1 MAEREKLADDTPA
14 TVQNMAG
21 KRRKTGSRS
30 DQDSPWKETLQHFLQ
45 AVLEFFFPRLHEAID
60 WSKGYESLDKEFQQ
74 IVGDARAGRSL
85 ADKLFK
91 VWRRDGREQWLL
103 IHVEVQG
110 RVERRFGKRMFRYN
124 IRCFELYDRRV
135 VSLAI
140 LCDENKDWRPTGF
153 IYGGW
158 GSRTGIRFPVVK
170 LIDYVGKETELATSA
185 SPIAQVVLA
194 QLEALATR
202 GELENRRSTKL
213 RLVKNLYD
221 RAWSAA
227 DVRQLFRII
236 DWLMDLPPE
245 LQDGFRKE
253 LHEFEEER
261 RMPYVTSIERLAREE
276 GRQEG
281 REEGAREELLATIQT
296 TLEDKFGAAALYL
309 MTKVR
314 NIADLPRLRALNRE
328 IVKTD
333 SLQTLH
339 DSLEDTKEK

>member
-1 MAEREKLADDTPA
+1 
-14 TVQNMAG
+14 
-21 KRRKTGSRS
+21 
-30 DQDSPWKETLQHFLQ
+30 
-45 AVLEFFFPRLHEAID
+45 
-60 WSKGYESLDKEFQQ
+60 
-74 IVGDARAGRSL
+74 
-85 ADKLFK
+85 
-91 VWRRDGREQWLL
+91 
-103 IHVEVQG
+103 
-110 RVERRFGKRMFRYN
+110 
-124 IRCFELYDRRV
+124 
-135 VSLAI
+135 
-140 LCDENKDWRPTGF
+140 
-153 IYGGW
+153 
-158 GSRTGIRFPVVK
+158 VVK

-194 QLEALATR
+194 QLKALATR

-276 GRQEG
+276 GVKEG
-281 REEGAREELLATIQT
+281 IEQGIERGIEKGARDELLATIQT
-296 TLEDKFGAAALYL
+296 TLEDKFGAAGSHM
-309 MTKVR
+309 MTK
-314 NIADLPRLRALNRE
+314 IQSIEDMPRLRALNRE

-333 SLQTLH
+333 SLQTIR
-339 DSLEDTKEK
+339 DSLEKTKGK

>member
-1 MAEREKLADDTPA
+1 M
-14 TVQNMAG
+14 
-21 KRRKTGSRS
+21 SR
-30 DQDSPWKETLQHFLQ
+30 WT
-45 AVLEFFFPRLHEAID
+45 R
-60 WSKGYESLDKEFQQ
+60 
-74 IVGDARAGRSL
+74 
-85 ADKLFK
+85 
-91 VWRRDGREQWLL
+91 
-103 IHVEVQG
+103 
-110 RVERRFGKRMFRYN
+110 
-124 IRCFELYDRRV
+124 
-135 VSLAI
+135 
-140 LCDENKDWRPTGF
+140 
-153 IYGGW
+153 
-158 GSRTGIRFPVVK
+158 
-170 LIDYVGKETELATSA
+170 ETELATSA

-194 QLEALATR
+194 QLKAQATR

-261 RMPYVTSIERLAREE
+261 HMPYVTSIERLARE
-276 GRQEG
+276 EG

-296 TLEDKFGAAALYL
+296 TLEDKFGAAGLYL

-339 DSLEDTKEK
+339 DSLEETKEE